1 MTSAN
6 VGRINWDTYAMQLA
20 RVASQRSEDPYQQV
34 GACGL
39 DAEHRVVGVAYN
51 GLMSGKQVGA
61 DFWMDRDARRPFM
74 IHAETNLLALMR
86 RGECETLAC
95 TLLPCAAC
103 ATAIAA
109 HGIQKVVYG
118 EVYQR
123 DDRAFEIFDFYGI
136 KHQQLLKC

>member
-1 MTSAN
+1 MSA
-6 VGRINWDTYAMQLA
+6 RDARLSWDSYAMQLA
-20 RVASQRSEDPYQQV
+20 CVAAQRSEDPYQQV

-51 GLMSGKQVGA
+51 GLVSRKTVDA
-61 DFWMDRDARRPFM
+61 RFWSNRDARRPFM

-109 HGIQKVVYG
+109 HGITRVVYG

-123 DDRAFEIFDFYGI
+123 DDRAFDIFDFYGI
-136 KHQQLLKC
+136 QHQQLT

>member
-1 MTSAN
+1 MTSARN
-6 VGRINWDTYAMQLA
+6 GRLDWDSYAMQLA
-20 RVASQRSEDPYQQV
+20 QVAAQRSEDPYQQV

-51 GLMSGKQVGA
+51 GLASGKNAGR
-61 DFWMDRDARRPFM
+61 DFWINRDARRPFV

-109 HGIQKVVYG
+109 HNIKRVVFQ

-123 DDRAFEIFDFYGI
+123 DDRAFAIFDFYGI
-136 KHQQLLKC
+136 RYRQLLER